1 MNKTE
6 FLRIVDEVS
15 IEINDFSDKIHQYK
29 NSLKRK
35 YESIKLRRKLVE
47 ILFSRGTYNK
57 REIAEFLDVHQQT
70 VTRDIQWLKSTAKKE
85 IMEKLEKKSPEEYQ
99 SFSVV
104 VDKVLRLSWDFD
116 MIKKL
121 IRPRTAAYQFVSSK
135 SCTGYSYESLS

>member
-15 IEINDFSDKIHQYK
+15 IENSDFSDKVHQYK
-29 NSLKRK
+29 KSHKRK
-35 YESIKLRRKLVE
+35 YEAIKLRRKLVE
-47 ILFSRGTYNK
+47 ILFSTRTYNK
-57 REIAEFLDVHQQT
+57 REIAEFLGIHQQT
-70 VTRDIQWLKSTAKKE
+70 VTRDIQWLKWAEKKE

-121 IRPRTAAYQFVSSK
+121 IRPER
-135 SCTGYSYESLS
+135 LHINL